1 MEQAGPIGHGA
12 CGARAEVAGPQPL
25 SRQGPSAVPAFPAVQ
40 PVLTALFSPPSLP
53 VSPHESPS
61 RFLSSGAGPARAR
74 VLGGEPGPAWL
85 SPPSPALWGHQ
96 AKMEAP
102 ASEDVSSNPDS
113 AMDLAPSPSLS
124 RPPQCSFL
132 KKGHN
137 ERPPRQLLNPSLRQ
151 AACMSRC
158 PRCGGSLSG
167 A

>member
-1 MEQAGPIGHGA
+1 MGPVGPERRWPALSPSAGRDHP
-12 CGARAEVAGPQPL
+12 PFPL
-25 SRQGPSAVPAFPAVQ
+25 SLPSS
-40 PVLTALFSPPSLP
+40 LFSPPLLTSFPSCL
-53 VSPHESPS
+53 PHESPS

-137 ERPPRQLLNPSLRQ
+137 ERPPRQLLNPSLCQ